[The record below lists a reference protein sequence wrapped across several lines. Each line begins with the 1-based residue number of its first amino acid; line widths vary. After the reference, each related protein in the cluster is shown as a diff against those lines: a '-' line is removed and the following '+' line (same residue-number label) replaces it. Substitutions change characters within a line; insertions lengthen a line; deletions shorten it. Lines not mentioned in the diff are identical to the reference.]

1 MRLEAGD
8 QAILIVARFF
18 DNVEPEKCL
27 APSIFSQGLCVKDPA
42 LVGAVAR
49 NVARLADLLTR
60 LCCPETF
67 GGGERWTEI
76 TRDSAELHGTV
87 MPIDAR
93 W

>member
-8 QAILIVARFF
+8 QAILIVAGFF

-42 LVGAVAR
+42 LVGAVAGD
-49 NVARLADLLTR
+49 VARLADLFAR
-60 LCCPETF
+60 LGRPETLDC
-67 GGGERWTEI
+67 GERRTET
-76 TRDSAELHGTV
+76 TRDAAELGGTV

>member
-1 MRLEAGD
+1 MGLQAGD

-27 APSIFSQGLCVKDPA
+27 APSIFSHGLYVKDPA

-60 LCCPETF
+60 LGRPETF
-67 GGGERWTEI
+67 DGGERWTET
-76 TRDSAELHGTV
+76 TRDSAELGGTV
-87 MPIDAR
+87 MSIDAR